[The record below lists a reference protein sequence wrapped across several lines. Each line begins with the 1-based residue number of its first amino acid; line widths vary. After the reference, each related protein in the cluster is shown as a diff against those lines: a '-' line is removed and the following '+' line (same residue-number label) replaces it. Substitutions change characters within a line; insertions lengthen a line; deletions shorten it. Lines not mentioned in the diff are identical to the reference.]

1 MIFGTKRMSYLKQF
15 FAVISSLIFA
25 TSVSAELSVGDVA
38 PDFTLT
44 GSDGNQY
51 TLSEMRG
58 KHVVVAFFPKAYT
71 SGWTLECKALRDS
84 DREIRKYEVAYFMA
98 STDEERVN
106 RGFAEKNGATFP
118 ILSDPDKSV
127 CTEYGVLYPI
137 GLARRW
143 TFYIGPDGIIQRIDK
158 DVKPRTAGAQLVENL
173 QDLNVPVVGG
183 E

>member
-1 MIFGTKRMSYLKQF
+1 M
-15 FAVISSLIFA
+15 
-25 TSVSAELSVGDVA
+25 
-38 PDFTLT
+38 
-44 GSDGNQY
+44 
-51 TLSEMRG
+51 
-58 KHVVVAFFPKAYT
+58 
-71 SGWTLECKALRDS
+71 
-84 DREIRKYEVAYFMA
+84 
-98 STDEERVN
+98 N

-118 ILSDPDKSV
+118 ILSDPDKAV

-158 DVKPRTAGAQLVENL
+158 DVKPRTAGAQLVKNL

>member
-1 MIFGTKRMSYLKQF
+1 
-15 FAVISSLIFA
+15 
-25 TSVSAELSVGDVA
+25 
-38 PDFTLT
+38 
-44 GSDGNQY
+44 
-51 TLSEMRG
+51 
-58 KHVVVAFFPKAYT
+58 
-71 SGWTLECKALRDS
+71 
-84 DREIRKYEVAYFMA
+84 MA

-158 DVKPRTAGAQLVENL
+158 EVKPRTAGAQLVKNL

>member
-1 MIFGTKRMSYLKQF
+1 MGYLKQF
-15 FAVISSLIFA
+15 VAVISSLIFA

-84 DREIRKYEVAYFMA
+84 DREIRKYDVAYFMA

-137 GLARRW
+137 GLAKRW
-143 TFYIGPDGIIQRIDK
+143 TFYICLLYTSPS
-158 DVKPRTAGAQLVENL
+158 PR
-173 QDLNVPVVGG
+173 D
-183 E
+183 

>member
-1 MIFGTKRMSYLKQF
+1 M
-15 FAVISSLIFA
+15 
-25 TSVSAELSVGDVA
+25 
-38 PDFTLT
+38 
-44 GSDGNQY
+44 
-51 TLSEMRG
+51 
-58 KHVVVAFFPKAYT
+58 
-71 SGWTLECKALRDS
+71 LECKALRDS
-84 DREIRKYEVAYFMA
+84 DREIRKYDVAYFMA
-98 STDEERVN
+98 RTDEERVN

-158 DVKPRTAGAQLVENL
+158 DVKPRTAGAQLVKNL
-173 QDLNVPVVGG
+173 QDLNVPIVGG